1 MPAKEVQQGEPQDK
15 IHFVELL
22 TVDIDGQPKGMT
34 VPISPVTS
42 VEPLLKGS
50 TAVPSC
56 GIDGSSIKGLAKIT
70 DSDLRLV
77 PDIKTIREL
86 PGVKPRRASVFTDVF
101 QRGPDGKLR
110 LHPMAPRTILHT
122 IVDQLAAENLVI
134 RVKMEPEFYY
144 LTADGAPLDEAEY
157 ADLFPRNRAADLLLE
172 STLDLRAVGIEPRW
186 LHAEHGHGQ
195 KEIELDFT
203 DISRAADNIT
213 LFKLILRR
221 RAATHGLQV
230 TFMPKPFANQAGSG
244 LHCHLQ
250 LWQGEENLLGTADGT
265 LTKQGLQFVAGL
277 IEHVPAITAIANPS
291 INSYK
296 RLVPGYEAPVY
307 IAWGYRNRSAL
318 IRVPLFTQPKEAA
331 VEFRSPDSL
340 SNPYLL
346 LAALCAAGLDGI
358 HRKLVPPEPV
368 TEDLDHLSQSQL
380 TKLKISQLPATLTAA
395 LQALQHDALLR
406 QVLGEDL
413 CSRYSELRAAEWFEY
428 THRRVT
434 DFEWKEYLHR

>member
-1 MPAKEVQQGEPQDK
+1 VPAKPVEQGEPSEK

-34 VPISPVTS
+34 VPISPVAS
-42 VEPLLKGS
+42 VAPLAKG
-50 TAVPSC
+50 TTPVPGC

-77 PDIKTIREL
+77 PDIKTICEL

-110 LHPMAPRTILHT
+110 PHPMASRTVLRSL
-122 IVDQLAAENLVI
+122 VEQLAAENITI

-144 LTADGAPLDEAEY
+144 LTTERAPLDEAEY

-172 STLDLRAVGIEPRW
+172 SALDLRAVGIEARW
-186 LHAEHGHGQ
+186 VHAEHGRGQ
-195 KEIELDFT
+195 KEIELDFV
-203 DISRAADNIT
+203 DLGRAADNLT

-221 RAATHGLQV
+221 RAAARGLQV
-230 TFMPKPFANQAGSG
+230 TFMPKPFADQAGSG

-250 LWQGEENLLGTADGT
+250 LWRGEQNLLGAADGT
-265 LTKQGLQFVAGL
+265 LSEQGLQFVAGL
-277 IEHVPAITAIANPS
+277 IEHAPAITAIANPS

-318 IRVPLFTQPKEAA
+318 IRIPLFTQSKDAA
-331 VEFRSPDSL
+331 IEFRSPDSL

-346 LAALCAAGLDGI
+346 LATLCVAGTDGI
-358 HRKLVPPEPV
+358 RRKLVPPEPV
-368 TEDLDHLSQSQL
+368 TEDLDLLSPSQL
-380 TKLKISQLPATLTAA
+380 AKLKISQLPPTLTAA
-395 LQALQHDALLR
+395 LQALQQDTILR
-406 QVLGEDL
+406 RLLGEDL
-413 CSRYSELRAAEWFEY
+413 CSRYTELRTAEWYDY
-428 THRRVT
+428 THRCVT
-434 DFEWKEYLHR
+434 DFEWNEYLHR

>member
-1 MPAKEVQQGEPQDK
+1 MPVKETQQSEQPEK

-34 VPISPVTS
+34 VPITPVSS

-50 TAVPSC
+50 TPIPSC
-56 GIDGSSIKGLAKIT
+56 GIDGSSVKGLARIT

-77 PDIKTIREL
+77 PDVKTVREL
-86 PGVKPRRASVFTDVF
+86 PGVKPRRAAVFTDVF

-110 LHPMAPRTILHT
+110 PHPMAPRTVLCAL
-122 IVDQLAAENLVI
+122 VDQLAAENITI
-134 RVKMEPEFYY
+134 RVKTEPEFYY
-144 LTADGAPLDEAEY
+144 LTAEGAPLDEADY

-203 DISRAADNIT
+203 DIGRAADNLT

-221 RAATHGLQV
+221 RAAVHGLQV
-230 TFMPKPFANQAGSG
+230 TFMPKPFADQAGSG

-250 LWQGEENLLGTADGT
+250 FWQGEENLLGNADGT
-265 LTKQGLQFVAGL
+265 LSKQGLQFVAGL

-318 IRVPLFTQPKEAA
+318 IRVPLFNQSKDAD

-340 SNPYLL
+340 CNPYLL
-346 LAALCAAGLDGI
+346 LTALSAAGLDGI
-358 HRKLVPPEPV
+358 HRKLAPPEPV
-368 TEDLDHLSQSQL
+368 ADDLDHLPQSQL
-380 TKLKISQLPATLTAA
+380 AKLKISQLPATLTAA
-395 LQALQHDALLR
+395 LQSLQQDAVIR
-406 QVLGEDL
+406 QALGEDL
-413 CSRYSELRAAEWFEY
+413 CSRYSEFRAAEWYEY

-434 DFEWKEYLHR
+434 DFEWDEYLDR